1 MNGMRLDSARVFSL
15 GAGAYAAHY
24 GGHSWAKV
32 KLPAVPTDE
41 STVAPDD
48 IWALGTASA
57 LQWNGTKWTT
67 TGLPELPL
75 PKGATVSYSN
85 LTAAGPNDAWLLRT
99 ISSPS
104 RIPATTVM
112 HWNGKSWLT
121 AASPADIDGSTAP
134 DGHGGLWANGIDV
147 NPGGFWLPYH
157 LVAGHWTTG
166 YPPTGVDNHAPGDP
180 HLDPRHPL
188 ALGDRLGV
196 QPQGL
201 RRSNPQV
208 RGLNSKTDYPER
220 TVASPTSTQG
230 WGHSRYRRFMAAN
243 GLAGLPSRVRGA
255 QSVQD
260 EGGSGRIGVTRRPG
274 HDRTAG
280 T

>member
-121 AASPADIDGSTAP
+121 AASPADIDGSIAP

-147 NPGGFWLPYH
+147 NPGGFWLLYH
-157 LVAGHWTTG
+157 LGAGHWTTEN
-166 YPPTGVDNHAPGDP
+166 PPAGVDNHAPEILTWIPGTRSLWATDSAFSP
-180 HLDPRHPL
+180 KGYD
-188 ALGDRLGV
+188 GV
-196 QPQGL
+196 IL
-201 RRSNPQV
+201 
-208 RGLNSKTDYPER
+208 KY
-220 TVASPTSTQG
+220 
-230 WGHSRYRRFMAAN
+230 
-243 GLAGLPSRVRGA
+243 
-255 QSVQD
+255 
-260 EGGSGRIGVTRRPG
+260 GV
-274 HDRTAG
+274 
-280 T
+280 

>member
-1 MNGMRLDSARVFSL
+1 MSTSAEHKAADQTMRGVLAQHRARRPVGERHRRQPRRVLAALPPGGRPLD
-15 GAGAYAAHY
+15 
-24 GGHSWAKV
+24 
-32 KLPAVPTDE
+32 D
-41 STVAPDD
+41 
-48 IWALGTASA
+48 
-57 LQWNGTKWTT
+57 
-67 TGLPELPL
+67 
-75 PKGATVSYSN
+75 
-85 LTAAGPNDAWLLRT
+85 
-99 ISSPS
+99 
-104 RIPATTVM
+104 RIPADRRGQPRT
-112 HWNGKSWLT
+112 
-121 AASPADIDGSTAP
+121 
-134 DGHGGLWANGIDV
+134 
-147 NPGGFWLPYH
+147 
-157 LVAGHWTTG
+157 
-166 YPPTGVDNHAPGDP
+166 GDP

>member
-1 MNGMRLDSARVFSL
+1 MRIGIRHSGSVQVGVDGRTVAIGVFAVVPVLGTPPGLLPHDQRQVRRVGPGNVWVFSL

-24 GGHSWAKV
+24 SGRSWAKV

-41 STVAPDD
+41 STAAPDD

-67 TGLPELPL
+67 TGVPELPL

-121 AASPADIDGSTAP
+121 AASPADIDGSIAP
-134 DGHGGLWANGIDV
+134 DGHGGLWTNGIDV
-147 NPGGFWLPYH
+147 NPGGFWLLYH
-157 LVAGHWTTG
+157 LGASHWTTE
-166 YPPTGVDNHAPGDP
+166 N
-180 HLDPRHPL
+180 PRSEE
-188 ALGDRLGV
+188 
-196 QPQGL
+196 
-201 RRSNPQV
+201 RRV
-208 RGLNSKTDYPER
+208 GK
-220 TVASPTSTQG
+220 
-230 WGHSRYRRFMAAN
+230 
-243 GLAGLPSRVRGA
+243 
-255 QSVQD
+255 
-260 EGGSGRIGVTRRPG
+260 
-274 HDRTAG
+274 
-280 T
+280 